1 MSKLMTIDRG
11 VQFVVGFLV
20 GKMIGALVSTFPLF
34 GLYLEDSSIRDI
46 VMEEFVLSLLEFNG
60 YHYVLAVIGGLILV
74 TWKSDD
80 LFD

>member
-46 VMEEFVLSLLEFNG
+46 VMEELILSLLEFNG

>member
-1 MSKLMTIDRG
+1 MSKLMTIERG

-20 GKMIGALVSTFPLF
+20 GKIIGASVSTFPLF

-60 YHYVLAVIGGLILV
+60 YHYVLAIIGGLILV